1 MGENINRS
9 TRHKNRSYQESNMPA
24 FSQRQAN
31 TEKSA
36 DQQKMLENQQQ
47 IDAEISN
54 SAVERKAAVKKRP
67 IEDSREQEWKP
78 GAKAIQRWPVQD
90 R

>member
-1 MGENINRS
+1 
-9 TRHKNRSYQESNMPA
+9 MPA
-24 FSQRQAN
+24 FSQSQAN

-36 DQQKMLENQQQ
+36 DQEKMLENQQQ

-54 SAVERKAAVKKRP
+54 SGPVERKAAVKKRS
-67 IEDSREQEWKP
+67 IQDSRKQEWKP